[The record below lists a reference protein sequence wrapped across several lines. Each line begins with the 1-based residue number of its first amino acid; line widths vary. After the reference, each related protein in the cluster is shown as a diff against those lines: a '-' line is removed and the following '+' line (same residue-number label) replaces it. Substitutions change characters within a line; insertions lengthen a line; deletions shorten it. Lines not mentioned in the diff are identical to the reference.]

1 MNGILSDFELDVAFW
16 LWAALHLALLW
27 LAIYPIAMLRRF
39 VRNGGQLTIHSRLV
53 PPEGNVRRQRSPSEA
68 YVLFLSGIGRV
79 SSHTYSQRE
88 RGILRRIADLCPR
101 AVVLDDVFAYSIN
114 NLPLTEDRS
123 LSVLWRWA
131 MRQKLKK
138 RKLNALLGYMINLR
152 NIVQVATS
160 GDRRYAQIYNK
171 GFSDVLAYHLQQY
184 GYDLENPKPLFLVS
198 YSGAGQIAAG
208 AVQPLRENYG
218 LPVYAMMLACFFTD
232 GPGVVAANHI
242 WEFFGT
248 LDKAYR
254 FFHAVTPS
262 RWLRLSRNAWS
273 EYFRQGGVT
282 QVDMGA
288 MKHTGRGGYLDRN
301 SMLPNGVRY
310 IDHTASQFA
319 EVINSIS
326 AQHARE
332 QTV

>member
-1 MNGILSDFELDVAFW
+1 MRSLSVVLELDPAFW
-16 LWAALHLALLW
+16 FWGVLHLIPLLM
-27 LAIYPIAMLRRF
+27 AIHPITTLRNF
-39 VRNGGQLTIHSRLV
+39 VRNGEHITIHSRLI
-53 PPEGNVRRQRSPSEA
+53 PPEGNVRRQRGSNEA
-68 YVLFLSGIGRV
+68 YVLFLSGVGRV

-88 RGILRRIADLCPR
+88 RGILERISDLCPR

-114 NLPLTEDRS
+114 NSPLTENRP
-123 LSVLWRWA
+123 LSVFWRWA

-138 RKLNALLGYMINLR
+138 RRINAILGYMINLR

-160 GDRRYAQIYNK
+160 GDRRYSHVYNK
-171 GFSDVLAYHLQQY
+171 AFSSVLAHHLQQY
-184 GYDLENPKPLFLVS
+184 GYDLNNPKPLFLVS

-208 AVQPLRENYG
+208 AVRPLREDYG

-248 LDKAYR
+248 MDKAYR
-254 FFHAVTPS
+254 LFLAVTPS
-262 RWLRLSRNAWS
+262 RWARLRGNDWS
-273 EYFRQGGVT
+273 KYLRHGGVT

-301 SMLPNGVRY
+301 STLPNGVRY
-310 IDHTASQFA
+310 IDHTALQFA
-319 EVINSIS
+319 EVINRIS
-326 AQHARE
+326 AQHMSE
-332 QTV
+332 QTI

>member
-1 MNGILSDFELDVAFW
+1 MNETLSDFQLDAAFW
-16 LWAALHLALLW
+16 FWATLHLALLW
-27 LAIYPIAMLRRF
+27 LAIYPIVMLRGF
-39 VRNGGQLTIHSRLV
+39 VCTGGALTIHSRLV
-53 PPEGNVRRQRSPSEA
+53 PPDGNVRRQRTPSEA

-79 SSHTYSQRE
+79 SSHTYSRRE
-88 RGILRRIADLCPR
+88 QGILRRIADLCPR

-114 NLPLTEDRS
+114 NQPLTENRS
-123 LSVLWRWA
+123 LSVVWRWA

-138 RKLNALLGYMINLR
+138 RKLNVLLGYLINLR

-160 GDRRYAQIYNK
+160 GDRRYSQVYNK

-208 AVQPLRENYG
+208 AVQPLREGYG
-218 LPVYAMMLACFFTD
+218 LPVYVMMLACFFTD
-232 GPGVVAANHI
+232 GPGVVTANHI
-242 WEFFGT
+242 WEFVGT

-254 FFHAVTPS
+254 LFCAVTPS
-262 RWLRLSRNAWS
+262 RWLRPGRNTWS
-273 EYFRQGGVT
+273 EYLRQGSVT

-288 MKHTGRGGYLDRN
+288 MRHTGRGGYLDRN
-301 SMLPNGVRY
+301 STLPNGVSY

-319 EVINSIS
+319 EVINGIS
-326 AQHARE
+326 AQYARK
-332 QTV
+332 QMA